1 MTRYGMPPRQRDIVL
16 IPIPFSDLTSIKQR
30 PVLVLSN
37 DRHNQQSEDV
47 LVAAMTSKLSRVPY
61 SDRVKATDLS
71 EGMLRKESQI
81 RIDKIYTL
89 SKTIIVKRF
98 GRINQSIFHQVLT
111 QLDLLLGR

>member
-1 MTRYGMPPRQRDIVL
+1 MMRSGMPPRQRDIVL

-61 SDRVKATDLS
+61 SVRVKATDLS
-71 EGMLRKESQI
+71 EGILRKESLI

-98 GRINQSIFHQVLT
+98 GRINQSIFHQVLA